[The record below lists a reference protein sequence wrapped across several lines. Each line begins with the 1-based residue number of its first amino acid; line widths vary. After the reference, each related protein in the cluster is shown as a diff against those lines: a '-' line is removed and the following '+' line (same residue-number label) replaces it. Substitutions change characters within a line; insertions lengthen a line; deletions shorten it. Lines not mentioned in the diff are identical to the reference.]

1 MQITPTT
8 YIKSNI
14 GTVKNFMY
22 FLSALL
28 FVIVV
33 GITAFVV
40 LSYKDTRENRFEK
53 SNEFHFE
60 LKEGSVTVVE
70 FLDQKAEKCEIPS
83 EIKYGNRTYPIT
95 TIGEN
100 AFTNNAVLTE
110 VTISDSVTQI
120 LGNSETGK
128 GAFSGCTA
136 LKTVNIGNSV
146 THIGPYAF
154 KNCVALTSIAIPHS
168 VQFVSDGVFQG
179 CLALEKIELNGN
191 GPLNATCFTNCLSV
205 KTLQLADSVE
215 LNDSARLSFSKLAGL
230 ENLIISDEHEFYNY
244 DANANC
250 LLSKDNKTLVLAGS
264 GAKVPDSVTTIADWS
279 FGERTPELLYVSGA
293 VTTVPVNA
301 FNDINGAVHNPI
313 CTDVATVPSNW
324 AWASATYKN
333 ENNKNVKNT
342 VYTNAKLCEFKAK
355 DSDPDSV
362 QAYVYDNEK
371 GVHTEPL
378 YADLFPSVKNP
389 TPFKEWKSD
398 GELKYVADY
407 ESTNKST
414 DDVLQVLES
423 DLNSAISSAKT
434 YVETYVVNTETYV
447 VNTETAK
454 KFKIDFWE
462 EFKTIYYRAKNLNIA
477 NLYDYEVNFY
487 IEKLNYYSDI
497 VRQVLL
503 SNTIYEDFKV
513 NKDWKIELKNIVD
526 AVNRLESIDLD
537 ASNDKSLIKTMNDYT
552 SDAEKILAGG
562 GGYSESY
569 LMYIK
574 ELLRESY
581 ENLVV
586 NVSADSP
593 LGREIAQAEN
603 ILKNRDDYT
612 KKTWRELEKCL
623 NDAYKITDHSLNISV
638 VRKALAAARAN
649 LHEVGIEE
657 DMIRLQTW
665 LSICGD
671 LNAEDYHA
679 EAYDHL
685 GLEAAR
691 IKGENLNTRSKINQE
706 KSTIIS
712 LYNNLELIEYVP
724 EPEPTILN
732 INTLPYFIVAVVLF
746 TGAVVSGS
754 YAFALKRQM
763 RRKK

>member
-136 LKTVNIGNSV
+136 LKTVNIGNGV

-154 KNCVALTSIAIPHS
+154 KNCTALTSIAIPHS

-205 KTLQLADSVE
+205 TTLQLADSVE

-250 LLSKDNKTLVLAGS
+250 LLSKDNKTLVLAGC

-279 FGERTPELLYVSGA
+279 FGERTPELLYVPSSVKA
-293 VTTVPVNA
+293 VAENA
-301 FNDINGAVHNPI
+301 FNENAI
-313 CTDVATVPSNW
+313 CTDNASKPSGWDN
-324 AWASATYKN
+324 AG
-333 ENNKNVKNT
+333 V
-342 VYTNAKLCEFKAK
+342 VYTNAEECTFTAVSGEPEK
-355 DSDPDSV
+355 
-362 QAYVYDNEK
+362 AYVYDNAK
-371 GVHTEPL
+371 GNRVYPR
-378 YADLFPSVKNP
+378 YDDLFPDVKNP
-389 TPFKEWKSD
+389 TPFKEWVD
-398 GELKYVADY
+398 AGGLTYNAEY
-407 ESTNKST
+407 ES
-414 DDVLQVLES
+414 D
-423 DLNSAISSAKT
+423 AK
-434 YVETYVVNTETYV
+434 
-447 VNTETAK
+447 
-454 KFKIDFWE
+454 
-462 EFKTIYYRAKNLNIA
+462 
-477 NLYDYEVNFY
+477 
-487 IEKLNYYSDI
+487 
-497 VRQVLL
+497 
-503 SNTIYEDFKV
+503 
-513 NKDWKIELKNIVD
+513 
-526 AVNRLESIDLD
+526 
-537 ASNDKSLIKTMNDYT
+537 
-552 SDAEKILAGG
+552 
-562 GGYSESY
+562 GGYVGYDVYGE
-569 LMYIK
+569 IK
-574 ELLRESY
+574 ISGEPEEIVNAAEILLG
-581 ENLVV
+581 N
-586 NVSADSP
+586 
-593 LGREIAQAEN
+593 
-603 ILKNRDDYT
+603 KNN
-612 KKTWRELEKCL
+612 E
-623 NDAYKITDHSLNISV
+623 
-638 VRKALAAARAN
+638 
-649 LHEVGIEE
+649 
-657 DMIRLQTW
+657 
-665 LSICGD
+665 
-671 LNAEDYHA
+671 
-679 EAYDHL
+679 
-685 GLEAAR
+685 
-691 IKGENLNTRSKINQE
+691 SKINKMEMVSDEGNKECKLNADTWVCLFNDDVDSEEFEQE
-706 KSTIIS
+706 QMLKLMEEKNEEKKPRKSKQ
-712 LYNNLELIEYVP
+712 N
-724 EPEPTILN
+724 
-732 INTLPYFIVAVVLF
+732 F
-746 TGAVVSGS
+746 
-754 YAFALKRQM
+754 
-763 RRKK
+763 

>member
-1 MQITPTT
+1 MDEMQITPTT

-136 LKTVNIGNSV
+136 LKTVNIGNGV

-154 KNCVALTSIAIPHS
+154 KNCRALTSIAIPHS

-191 GPLNATCFTNCLSV
+191 GPLDATCFTNCLSV

-230 ENLIISDEHEFYNY
+230 KNLIISDEHEFYNY

-250 LLSKDNKTLVLAGS
+250 LLSKDNKTLVLAGCD
-264 GAKVPDSVTTIADWS
+264 AKVPDSVTTIADWS

-301 FNDINGAVHNPI
+301 FNDINGTVHNPI

-355 DSDPDSV
+355 DSDPDPV

-371 GVHTEPL
+371 GVYTEPL
-378 YADLFPSVKNP
+378 YADLFPSVENP

-398 GELKYVADY
+398 GELKYIADY
-407 ESTNKST
+407 ESEAKSNSSVLKGKIAGNIGT
-414 DDVLQVLES
+414 AGAYINNFDD
-423 DLNSAISSAKT
+423 
-434 YVETYVVNTETYV
+434 
-447 VNTETAK
+447 AK
-454 KFKIDFWE
+454 KFNLDFWE
-462 EFKTIYYRAKNLNIA
+462 EFKTLYYTVIGLDLDNTFADR
-477 NLYDYEVNFY
+477 YDYE
-487 IEKLNYYSDI
+487 INYY
-497 VRQVLL
+497 
-503 SNTIYEDFKV
+503 NTK
-513 NKDWKIELKNIVD
+513 L
-526 AVNRLESIDLD
+526 
-537 ASNDKSLIKTMNDYT
+537 
-552 SDAEKILAGG
+552 AEKIEIVENVISSDSG
-562 GGYSESY
+562 
-569 LMYIK
+569 
-574 ELLRESY
+574 Y
-581 ENLVV
+581 ENYRFSEDLEKGLKDLVTAYDKLEEKDLSEANDPV
-586 NVSADSP
+586 VLSETKDYVTDAKKIVAGDKTYTVTSQKWIKNGLHSSYNSLIVKVGKDSP
-593 LGREIAQAEN
+593 LGHEIAQAEN
-603 ILKNRDDYT
+603 ILKNRDVYT

-679 EAYDHL
+679 EAYDRL
-685 GLEAAR
+685 GLETAR

-712 LYNNLELIEYVP
+712 LYNNLELIEYIP
-724 EPEPTILN
+724 EPEPQILN
-732 INTLPYFIVAVVLF
+732 INTLPYFIVAVILF